1 MKTYLDVGEVIKGL
15 DARECVS
22 VDPRECVD
30 ICNAILVSGEPLA
43 AFETRVQ
50 NRIKA
55 LGLVGVAY
63 QHRMFRIEHECDEAW
78 RN

>member
-1 MKTYLDVGEVIKGL
+1 MKTYLDVGEVIESL
-15 DARECVS
+15 DARKRVS

-30 ICNAILVSGEPLA
+30 VGDTVLVSGEPLA
-43 AFETRVQ
+43 AFEARVQ
-50 NRIKA
+50 NGIKA
-55 LGLVGVAY
+55 LSLVGVAY